1 MSKYMHVAYA
11 YGCGWVI
18 DKIYSMLNEC
28 SSVKVEEEVI
38 KQQEVKRGT
47 SSKSKAQDKAITII
61 RLR

>member
-1 MSKYMHVAYA
+1 MHVASA
-11 YGCGWVI
+11 YGCGWVV